1 MTGQL
6 PSFYARIFTVKLLF
20 VGISNFL
27 MSQYCPPE
35 KHKNMTQM
43 NLSMRQKQTHRHR
56 EQTCGCQ
63 RGGGVGR
70 GWNGSLGLAEAN
82 HYI

>member
-56 EQTCGCQ
+56 EQPYGYR
-63 RGGGVGR
+63 RGNGGK
-70 GWNGSLGLAEAN
+70 
-82 HYI
+82 I